1 MKKISKILGL
11 SLSIVMVFSLVG
23 CASTQKN
30 DPVTSTGTTGTSED
44 SSAVSIGSP
53 NSVPDFKDIVF
64 PDTMPKNPTLA
75 EAGYYDYDDMSVH
88 YDLEFYTYNYGT
100 EPPKDDPIKAWLEK
114 TYNVTLKFTTSSG
127 SDMETILSTRF
138 SSDDVPDLTILPN
151 SNYGFSLGSQGLLT
165 DASEIYP
172 YLPQTCKFVTNTILK
187 WSTMEDGTIPFIS
200 KYAIQDGDIWGLSIR
215 QDWLTALG
223 MNMPATM
230 EDIAEYAKASTF
242 NDPDGNGKADTYFM
256 TGAGS
261 GKGFGMLEGLKPLFG
276 NPSEHAENGTLVSPM
291 LDGSTKGYIEFLNKL
306 YQMNVLAPDWF
317 TIDWETAKSF
327 TLKDKIG
334 MVNYP
339 SGALYQE
346 YVNAN
351 NNDYSLA
358 QNWSYLDQLPEG
370 TKGTAGGNAGE
381 CFAIPKSAVKDDAG
395 KLKRIC
401 HILDA
406 MAYGGEAY
414 FATVQGGGKEV
425 HEGYTADVRQ
435 YNDDGSS
442 YCYVDKTHPG
452 FTKYGTDNLALAPW
466 QIFGYT
472 LKWQKE
478 YCADDADADYKAY
491 VDKINE
497 GNTRMAG
504 YDRWP
509 NDSMLSTISGDI
521 APNIN
526 EYVLAQEYKF
536 ITGERNLN
544 EWDDFVQEYLDK
556 GGLDVL
562 TAKAEKLGC
571 DLPAEL
577 KK

>member
-1 MKKISKILGL
+1 MKKIKKLLGL
-11 SLSIVMVFSLVG
+11 TLSMVMVFSLIG
-23 CASTQKN
+23 CAPTKKN
-30 DPVTSTGTTGTSED
+30 APVTPAGTSGTSED
-44 SSAVSIGSP
+44 SAAVNSGSSD
-53 NSVPDFKDIVF
+53 SVPAFQDIVF

-100 EPPKDDPIKAWLEK
+100 EPPKDDPIKEWLEK

-138 SSDDVPDLTILPN
+138 SSGDVPDLTIIPN
-151 SNYGFSLGSQGLLT
+151 TNFGFTLGSQGLLT

-172 YLPQTCKFVTNTILK
+172 YLPQTRKFVTNTILE

-223 MNMPATM
+223 MDMPATL
-230 EDIAEYAKASTF
+230 EDIVEYAKACTF

-256 TGAGS
+256 TGSGA
-261 GKGFGMLEGLKPLFG
+261 GKGFGMLEGLRPLFG

-339 SGALYQE
+339 SGSLYQE

-358 QNWSYLDQLPEG
+358 QNWSYLEQLLKG
-370 TKGTAGGNAGE
+370 TKGSAGGNAGE
-381 CFAIPKSAVKDDAG
+381 CFAIPISAVKDDAG

-406 MAYGGEAY
+406 MCYGGEAY

-425 HEGYTADVRQ
+425 HEGYTADVRE
-435 YNDDGSS
+435 YNEDGSS

-504 YDRWP
+504 YERWP
-509 NDSMLSTISGDI
+509 NDAMLSTISGDI

-526 EYVLAQEYKF
+526 EFVLAQEYKF

-556 GGLDVL
+556 GGLEVL

-571 DLPAEL
+571 ELPAEL